1 MVCKKGYESIG
12 LFLIKMMRFAII
24 ALGYIGIVAMLLAA
38 GTIFVHNILFIKR
51 LFLKPNIINHHYP
64 SMPW

>member
-38 GTIFVHNILFIKR
+38 GTIFVHNILLLRDF
-51 LFLKPNIINHHYP
+51 
-64 SMPW
+64 S